1 MLKKTIFYTLFFLIS
16 FFVFELF
23 IRTIIF
29 LNVKNF
35 DIYSYGFKNN
45 IDFQVRSLKKFDFIL
60 IDNDFLKSTKI
71 ESIKKNSNNIH
82 IWVYGG
88 STSDVACRKENKSA
102 WPKNLEKIDKNIK
115 VKNFARS
122 GTNSDFALN
131 SLISASND
139 KKQIKPD
146 IILWAN
152 YVNETDVLSLGFK
165 RNKFLEK
172 NLDINRDKNKF
183 IYNLHAISLTLKKYS
198 ISFIIFDRFLSAVL
212 RDLPGPPFEN
222 FTYPTRSYFTENELG
237 LASENYKIN
246 TLEAIKVSTLL
257 NADFYI
263 ITLFAKYDYDK
274 NDKNQN
280 IKKRI
285 FLKKIDE
292 ITKIYPQIDWIN
304 LKEHNFGSRE
314 IIDDLFCDNI
324 HLTELGNNEISKLVY
339 KKLRF
344 NSID

>member
-1 MLKKTIFYTLFFLIS
+1 MD
-16 FFVFELF
+16 
-23 IRTIIF
+23 R
-29 LNVKNF
+29 
-35 DIYSYGFKNN
+35 
-45 IDFQVRSLKKFDFIL
+45 
-60 IDNDFLKSTKI
+60 
-71 ESIKKNSNNIH
+71 
-82 IWVYGG
+82 
-88 STSDVACRKENKSA
+88 
-102 WPKNLEKIDKNIK
+102 
-115 VKNFARS
+115 
-122 GTNSDFALN
+122 
-131 SLISASND
+131 
-139 KKQIKPD
+139 
-146 IILWAN
+146 
-152 YVNETDVLSLGFK
+152 VLSRILQELQRKTFYFNFNLT
-165 RNKFLEK
+165 NKK
-172 NLDINRDKNKF
+172 
-183 IYNLHAISLTLKKYS
+183 
-198 ISFIIFDRFLSAVL
+198 
-212 RDLPGPPFEN
+212 G
-222 FTYPTRSYFTENELG
+222 YFTENELG

-292 ITKIYPQIDWIN
+292 ITKVYPQIDWIN